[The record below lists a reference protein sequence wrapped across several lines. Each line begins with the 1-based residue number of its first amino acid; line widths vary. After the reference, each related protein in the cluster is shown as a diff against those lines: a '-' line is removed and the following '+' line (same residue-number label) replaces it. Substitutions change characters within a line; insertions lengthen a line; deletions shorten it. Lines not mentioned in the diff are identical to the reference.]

1 MTHKIL
7 KIIILIKIIIPVDT
21 VFSQPYLCSDDNTS
35 LLGLNNPLSTYNNE
49 NGFHVCFTSPE
60 VFQAKI
66 IDINLIKSDNST
78 KSLLSTD
85 HIPKYRDLLSD
96 NYSIIKN
103 LDLSSGT
110 YDGVYKSLEIILDN
124 EFKISAKA
132 SYSGSGP
139 IGTKYC
145 HTRHVG
151 LNSFQGSANGIPSK
165 LGDNNT
171 TSVNDNA
178 DSGSYEVPGSE
189 GGTSSYNDPGI
200 TIFRYD
206 GSPGVFDGIS
216 GVDRV
221 YIGST
226 TNEGAYWS
234 KLEYTLS
241 GDVKK
246 GYMMTLDS
254 NKNYTRNP
262 TKYNTSTNT
271 GSRNSYYVL
280 WKFDFSNDLVID
292 SSLKSSIEVL
302 YDYTKAIGFAFG
314 WRSSGTNYWNDSP
327 GCHRMVIGPIGI
339 SLSLTK
345 HTE

>member
-1 MTHKIL
+1 MTRITKLIF
-7 KIIILIKIIIPVDT
+7 IIKFLFFANQI
-21 VFSQPYLCSDDNTS
+21 FAQPYLCTDNNTS
-35 LLGLNNPLSTYNNE
+35 LLGLNNVLSQYNSGS
-49 NGFHVCFTSPE
+49 GFYVCFTSPK

-66 IDINLIKSDNST
+66 VELNLINSDNAS
-78 KSLLSTD
+78 KSLLPSDYVPT
-85 HIPKYRDLLSD
+85 YRDLLSD
-96 NYSIIKN
+96 NYSIINN

-110 YDGVYKSLEIILDN
+110 YDGVYTSLEIILDN
-124 EFKISAKA
+124 EYKISANA

-139 IGTKYC
+139 SNTKYC

-151 LNSFQGSANGIPSK
+151 LNSFQGSADGIPSK
-165 LGDNNT
+165 LGSTSTDNVT
-171 TSVNDNA
+171 DNA
-178 DSGSYEVPGSE
+178 NSGSYEVPESD
-189 GGTSSYNDPGI
+189 GGVSSYSDPGL
-200 TIFRYD
+200 TIFRFD
-206 GSPGVFDGIS
+206 GSPGVFEGIS

-221 YIGST
+221 YQGST

-241 GDVKK
+241 GDVNN

-254 NKNYTRNP
+254 DKKYTRNP

-280 WKFDFSNDLVID
+280 WKFNFSNNLVID

-314 WRSSGTNYWNDSP
+314 WKSGSTNYWNDDP

-339 SLSLTK
+339 SLSITK
-345 HTE
+345 HSD